1 MNSKIY
7 LVYKEKDSIIYNLK
21 MESKEMLPV
30 FGHLGNMERV
40 VQPANFVC
48 VFCEISRFLKGLLS

>member
-1 MNSKIY
+1 MSSKIY
-7 LVYKEKDSIIYNLK
+7 LVYKEKDSIIDNLK

-48 VFCEISRFLKGLLS
+48 VFAKLVIF